1 MCLARPV
8 RVLKCE
14 DDWVEVE
21 GETAHE
27 GGDGHTHRHTH
38 RAWSALVGNKDVAVG
53 DYLLVHGEL
62 AIHKLPE
69 DEALRIIDL
78 INEIGID

>member
-8 RVLKCE
+8 RVLKCDGE
-14 DDWVEVE
+14 WVEVE
-21 GETAHE
+21 DH
-27 GGDGHTHRHTH
+27 DGSH
-38 RAWSALVGNKDVAVG
+38 RAYAALLSNKEVGVG

-69 DEALRIIDL
+69 DEALKILELIDTL
-78 INEIGID
+78 

>member
-8 RVLKCE
+8 RVLKC
-14 DDWVEVE
+14 DGDWVEVE
-21 GETAHE
+21 
-27 GGDGHTHRHTH
+27 DGHGYEDGSAHTH
-38 RAWSALVGNKDVAVG
+38 RAWSALVRKKGVAVG

-69 DEALRIIDL
+69 DEALRIIKL
-78 INEIGID
+78 IDSMDTH